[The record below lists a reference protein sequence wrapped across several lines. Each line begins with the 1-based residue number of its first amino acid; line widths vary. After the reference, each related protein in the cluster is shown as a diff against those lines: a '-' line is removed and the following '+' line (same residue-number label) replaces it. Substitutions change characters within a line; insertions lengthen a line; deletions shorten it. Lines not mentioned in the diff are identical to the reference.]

1 MNNKEKIKYIIE
13 TNKIKNKL
21 GIYPLI
27 GPQGP
32 KGKDG
37 KNLQILGAYQTY
49 DELIN
54 SHPKGNIGDAYLV
67 ETTLYIWNNQTNNWD
82 KSGNIQ
88 GPTGISEKIE
98 INNTITTQP
107 ENEAQV
113 IDTFQNNIHT
123 LDFIIPKGEKGETGP
138 QGPKGEQG
146 EKGEQGDK
154 GEKGDQGPRGL
165 PGEIGISQV
174 ITIDGTETI
183 EPDEPAEVQ
192 DDFERNIHHLTFYIP
207 KGEDGLDGISIYEA
221 ILHTTYENTTTT
233 KILSIQNE
241 KIIPT
246 INQVFSITNK
256 TDVNINE
263 NGTYE
268 ITICGKISGINENS
282 SGTFYLFNKDD
293 KVTFNNQVFKLSNTT
308 TSEMNFS
315 NTSLITINTP
325 TTLQIKTDI
334 VEDTAQS
341 PVNIE
346 NINLIIKKYGI

>member
-1 MNNKEKIKYIIE
+1 MNNKEKIKHIIE
-13 TNKIKNKL
+13 SNKIKKKL

-37 KNLQILGAYQTY
+37 KNLQILGVYQTY

-54 SHPKGNIGDAYLV
+54 THPTGNIADAYLV
-67 ETTLYIWNNQTNNWD
+67 KTTLYIWNSQTNNWD
-82 KSGNIQ
+82 EAGDLQ
-88 GPTGISEKIE
+88 GPTGISEKIK

-113 IDTFQNNIHT
+113 IDTFQDNIHT
-123 LDFIIPKGEKGETGP
+123 LDFIIPKGDKGDKGEKGD
-138 QGPKGEQG
+138 QGEKG

-154 GEKGDQGPRGL
+154 GEKGEQGPRGL

-192 DDFERNIHHLTFYIP
+192 DDFENNIHHLTFYIP
-207 KGEDGLDGISIYEA
+207 KGEDGLDGISIYDA
-221 ILHTTYENTTTT
+221 VIHTTYETSTTT
-233 KILSIQNE
+233 KVLQIQNE

-246 INQVFSITNK
+246 INQVFSITDK
-256 TDVNINE
+256 TDININT
-263 NGTYE
+263 NGDYE
-268 ITICGKISGINENS
+268 ITICGKISGITENN
-282 SGTFYLFNKDD
+282 SGSFYLFNKDT
-293 KVTFNNQVFKLSNTT
+293 KATFNNQVFRLSNTT

-315 NTSLITINTP
+315 ATSLITINTP

-334 VEDTAQS
+334 TKDTTQS
-341 PVNIE
+341 QVNIE